1 MRREGGGGGG
11 GLGKIVILSP
21 STCTEIPNHK
31 TSTKNK
37 QTNKQHSKQAI
48 RRGKLRKIS
57 KMFANP
63 IFITPGRYMLVR
75 STKSRN
81 LTF

>member
-1 MRREGGGGGG
+1 MRREGGGGG

-81 LTF
+81 LAF